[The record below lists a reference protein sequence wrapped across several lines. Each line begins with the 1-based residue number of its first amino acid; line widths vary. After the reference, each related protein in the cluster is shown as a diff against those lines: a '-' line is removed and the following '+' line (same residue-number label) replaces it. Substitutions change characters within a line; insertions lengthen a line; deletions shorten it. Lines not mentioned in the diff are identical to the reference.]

1 MKKAAILIAI
11 TMMLLIGRG
20 QAQAEFRWD
29 FELYTLPGPTVGPT
43 ETVYVWGTLY
53 NYSTDEETMSYGNDE
68 ADFFGGGY
76 GSPGYIPPT
85 APSGSQVYNL
95 DNKIF
100 IDPLYPSHLY
110 NMKQIISPGETY
122 TFLISGWVPISGGT
136 PNGNYGDAHNIYF
149 GYIDEELHSFIGSYK
164 QHTFSWQVSAVPEPT
179 TMLLLGL
186 GLIGIAGV
194 RRRMHK

>member
-11 TMMLLIGRG
+11 TMMLLIGRS
-20 QAQAEFRWD
+20 QAQAAFIWD

-76 GSPGYIPPT
+76 GSMPYIPPT
-85 APSGSQVYNL
+85 ALPGSQVYNL

-100 IDPLYPSHLY
+100 IDPLYPYHLY
-110 NMKQIISPGETY
+110 NMEEIISPGETY
-122 TFLISGWVPISGGT
+122 TFLISGWVPISGGA
-136 PNGNYGDAHNIYF
+136 PSGNYGDAHNIYF
-149 GYIDEELHSFIGSYK
+149 GNWAVGFDSYYLRS
-164 QHTFSWQVSAVPEPT
+164 FSWQVSAVPEPA

-194 RRRMHK
+194 RKRMHK

>member
-1 MKKAAILIAI
+1 MFF
-11 TMMLLIGRG
+11 IGSG
-20 QAQAEFRWD
+20 QAQAEFIWD
-29 FELYTLPGPTVGPT
+29 FELYTLPSPTVGPT
-43 ETVYVWGTLY
+43 ETVYVWGTLI
-53 NYSTDEETMSYGNDE
+53 NNSTAGETMSYNNTA

-95 DNKIF
+95 DNKVF
-100 IDPLYPSHLY
+100 IEPLYPFHLY

-122 TFLISGWVPISGGT
+122 TFLISGWVPISGGA

-164 QHTFSWQVSAVPEPT
+164 QHTFSWQVSAVPEPA

-186 GLIGIAGV
+186 GLVGLAGV
-194 RRRMHK
+194 RRKMNK